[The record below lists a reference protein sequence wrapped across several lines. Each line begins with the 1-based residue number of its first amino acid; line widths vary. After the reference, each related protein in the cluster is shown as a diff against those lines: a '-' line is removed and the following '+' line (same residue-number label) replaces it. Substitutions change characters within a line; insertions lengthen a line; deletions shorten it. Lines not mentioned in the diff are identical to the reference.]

1 MGGAGAPCPALAA
14 LGNGHGAGTGAAGA
28 ALGRQKRRSAC
39 GRGRRGAGP
48 GTAIPERRDIG
59 EGQRLSGASLFR
71 RSQDFS
77 FAGQAAPMP
86 ERTPFRGAGLARPA
100 PPRARTVAR
109 ARNPS
114 GQDGSR
120 IGGGAG
126 LCAVCGSVRPWGA
139 RVRPC
144 AKKCPTARGKRVFLR
159 VDFYY
164 INKKH
169 FVTRNF
175 FSIPLWDCCDFVDS
189 GTAGMLDVGHADG
202 ARQETASNRTNR
214 GDAWTRTRRWK
225 IFA

>member
-77 FAGQAAPMP
+77 FAGQAAPVP

-126 LCAVCGSVRPWGA
+126 LCALCGSVRPWGA

-144 AKKCPTARGKRVFLR
+144 AAQMPDRKGRKCFLAGRIFIISIKCFVLQGISFLSRCGIVATLLTA
-159 VDFYY
+159 
-164 INKKH
+164 
-169 FVTRNF
+169 
-175 FSIPLWDCCDFVDS
+175 
-189 GTAGMLDVGHADG
+189 
-202 ARQETASNRTNR
+202 ARREC
-214 GDAWTRTRRWK
+214 
-225 IFA
+225 